1 MQAGWVL
8 AWFALGSVV
17 LSIAVF
23 PSWWRQGWLRWSR
36 SLGPRRRSAV
46 VAHRSRGPVAEAS
59 STWRLIALSA
69 LLVALPALLMWA
81 WVSWRPQS
89 ADAFDE
95 VGQVANEQVAQLL
108 SGEHLVPPLPLPPE
122 VFATAEV
129 QAVRPMLASADR
141 RWDQMDAD
149 FVQILL
155 RVFKVMKEEHGYDM
169 ALLEGHRSPQRQAML
184 LARGPSVTQAAPG
197 MSYHQHGL
205 AADCAF
211 YREGKLVIT
220 EKDPWAQRG
229 YELYGQVAERH
240 GLTWG
245 GRWRMLDLGHVEW
258 RKPGVRLR
266 RDASLSD

>member
-8 AWFALGSVV
+8 AWFVLGSVV

-23 PSWWRQGWLRWSR
+23 PAWWRQGWSRW
-36 SLGPRRRSAV
+36 LGAKRRRVSDPVRPRAASAV
-46 VAHRSRGPVAEAS
+46 GTPTS
-59 STWRLIALSA
+59 RLIALSA

-95 VGQVANEQVAQLL
+95 VGQPANEQVAQLL
-108 SGEHLVPPLPLPPE
+108 SGEHLVPPWPLPPE
-122 VFATAEV
+122 VFLTAEV

-155 RVFKVMKEEHGYDM
+155 RVFKVMKDEHGYEM

-184 LARGPSVTQAAPG
+184 LSRGPSVTQAGPG

-211 YREGKLVIT
+211 YREGKLVIS

-229 YELYGQVAERH
+229 YELYGRVAEQH

-266 RDASLSD
+266 RDVGSGD